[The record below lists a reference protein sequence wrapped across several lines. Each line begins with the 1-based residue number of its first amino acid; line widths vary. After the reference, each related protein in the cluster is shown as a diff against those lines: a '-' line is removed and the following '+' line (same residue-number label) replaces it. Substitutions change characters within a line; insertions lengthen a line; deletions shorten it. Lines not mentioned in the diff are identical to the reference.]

1 MQHRRKMEL
10 ARDKAVLREEAAKNA
25 NVLRKMQ
32 RVLKVLEGDVESE
45 LKRTQVP
52 PGSAHAPPLRASP
65 PRVRLRQDL
74 EAAEARLS
82 GLSASVAT
90 LSTEL
95 QLSEASSAKRK
106 ADLQAMCR
114 DLDIAIR
121 GTKTAAATL
130 QEKYDQLCMLCAETV
145 HRHVPQHDALARRA
159 EVSSPAADDTIHSEE
174 AMAKG
179 LQAQLAQEKDLR
191 CFLLAAVAKRE
202 DKVESNRL

>member
-10 ARDKAVLREEAAKNA
+10 ARDNAVLREEAAKNA

-45 LKRTQVP
+45 LKRTQEP
-52 PGSAHAPPLRASP
+52 PGSAHAP

-82 GLSASVAT
+82 ALSASVAT

-106 ADLQAMCR
+106 ADLQVMCR

-145 HRHVPQHDALARRA
+145 HRHDALALARRA
-159 EVSSPAADDTIHSEE
+159 EISPAADDTIHSEE
-174 AMAKG
+174 AMAKD

>member
-10 ARDKAVLREEAAKNA
+10 ARDTAVLREEAAKNA

-82 GLSASVAT
+82 DLSASVAT

-145 HRHVPQHDALARRA
+145 HRHAALARRA
-159 EVSSPAADDTIHSEE
+159 EDDSPAADDTIHSEE